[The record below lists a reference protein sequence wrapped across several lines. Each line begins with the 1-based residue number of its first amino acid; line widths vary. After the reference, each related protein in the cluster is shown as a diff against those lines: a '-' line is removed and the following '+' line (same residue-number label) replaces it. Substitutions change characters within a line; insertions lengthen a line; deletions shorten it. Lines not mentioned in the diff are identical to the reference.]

1 MTKRFYSGKTYSHST
16 GHSCAFRQW
25 RADSHCKLIHG
36 YALQFEFTFGGTELD
51 ERNWIVDFGG
61 LKPLKE
67 WLKYMFDHTYLVAEN
82 DPEMETVLM
91 LQDKGLIDMRVVSHT
106 GCERFAEMAFDK
118 AEEIVK
124 ELTDGRCW
132 VQKVTVRE
140 HEHNSATVELADTQ
154 RMRFIENVQ

>member
-1 MTKRFYSGKTYSHST
+1 MSKRFYSGKTYTHNT

-25 RADSHCKLIHG
+25 RATSHCNLIHG
-36 YALQFEFTFGGTELD
+36 YALQFEFTFAGSDLD

-67 WLKYMFDHTYLVAEN
+67 WLKYMFDHTYLVAED
-82 DPEMETVLM
+82 DPEMETVKM
-91 LQDKGLIDMRVVSHT
+91 LQEKNLIDMRLVTAT

-118 AEEIVK
+118 ADEIVK

-132 VQKVTVRE
+132 VQKATVRE
-140 HEHNSATVELADTQ
+140 HEANSGTVELADHQ
-154 RMRFIENVQ
+154 KMIFKQ